1 MKDETTKL
9 ASKVKD
15 TQEAFKRGELDKH
28 VVGKSV
34 EPTDGQVASSWGPA
48 MRR

>member
-1 MKDETTKL
+1 MKNETTKL
-9 ASKVKD
+9 ASKVKEAQD
-15 TQEAFKRGELDKH
+15 AFKRGDLDAH

-34 EPTDGQVASSWGPA
+34 EQADGQVASSWGPA